1 MGEYDLNCIGSVK
14 RSFMINKEFLDAK
27 LFYRV
32 EPVMAKLFA
41 KTNSIG
47 VDLFSKVKLMML
59 ISFFFL
65 TEFMRAELFF
75 KTEPMRAWACP
86 EHVALAR
93 VSLGI
98 REGFLRL
105 LNLNLSVIKVIK
117 TEAP

>member
-1 MGEYDLNCIGSVK
+1 
-14 RSFMINKEFLDAK
+14 
-27 LFYRV
+27 
-32 EPVMAKLFA
+32 
-41 KTNSIG
+41 
-47 VDLFSKVKLMML
+47 
-59 ISFFFL
+59 
-65 TEFMRAELFF
+65 MRAELFS